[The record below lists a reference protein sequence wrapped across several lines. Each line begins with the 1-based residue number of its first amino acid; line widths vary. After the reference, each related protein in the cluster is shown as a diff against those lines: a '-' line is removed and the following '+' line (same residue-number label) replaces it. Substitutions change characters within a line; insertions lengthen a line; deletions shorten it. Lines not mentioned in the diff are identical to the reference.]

1 MTPRTLAPLGAVNAA
16 DAAGPSATITV
27 EWVAARLAPV
37 VVGLSPR
44 SLRAVV
50 TAAAYVPGTMP
61 RTV

>member
-16 DAAGPSATITV
+16 VGAGPLTITV

-50 TAAAYVPGTMP
+50 TAAA
-61 RTV
+61 